1 MSLYLPSF
9 LASPSLTV
17 ILRAGFKKKASLAA
31 LESFCLSRG
40 LKLSII
46 GRIHLTGFGGSFKFE
61 SAFCIAFK
69 RDF

>member
-17 ILRAGFKKKASLAA
+17 ILRAGFKVKASLAA
-31 LESFCLSRG
+31 LESFCSLSD
-40 LKLSII
+40 LKLSVI
-46 GRIHLTGFGGSFKFE
+46 GRIHLTGLGGSFKFE
-61 SAFCIAFK
+61 SASCIAFK